1 MDARAASGQWLV
13 RIEDI
18 DPPRCPEGADSTILR
33 QLEAFGLTWDGEV
46 IWQSHRH
53 DAYQHALDQLVEQG
67 LAYPCSCSRKQWQ
80 AFDIYPGWCR
90 NGVCDA
96 TKPVA
101 WRLRS
106 DLAKRPVGWND
117 RLFGEQ
123 HFDPAE
129 LGDVVLKRKDQ
140 LWAYQL
146 AVVVDDAHQGITNIV
161 RGYDLLDNTP
171 WQQQLQAALS
181 LPTPRYLH
189 TILVM
194 PWWAS
199 STTKP
204 VAWRLRSD
212 LAKRP
217 VGWNDRLFGEQHF
230 DPAELGDVVLK
241 RKDQLWAYQLAVV
254 VDDAHQGIT
263 NIVRGYDLLDNTPWQ
278 QQLQAA
284 LSLPTPRYLH
294 LPLVVTTDG
303 QKLSKQ
309 NLAPA
314 LAEESTGIRR
324 QLFQALQLLDQAP
337 PPALVDESP
346 EAQLRWAIENWTV
359 SRLAP
364 LAHRPT
370 LPEQ

>member
-1 MDARAASGQWLV
+1 MTATARYRGRFAPTPSGPLHLGSLVAALGSYLDARAAGGQWLV

-33 QLEAFGLTWDGEV
+33 QLEAFGLTWDEEV
-46 IWQSHRH
+46 IWQRHRH
-53 DAYQHALDQLVEQG
+53 DAYQQALEQLIEQG

-90 NGVCDA
+90 NGVSDA
-96 TKPVA
+96 SQPLA

-106 DLAKRPVGWND
+106 DLAKRPISWHD

-123 HFDPAE
+123 QFDPAT

-146 AVVVDDAHQGITNIV
+146 AVVVDDADQGITDIV

-171 WQQQLQAALS
+171 WQHQLQAAL
-181 LPTPRYLH
+181 H
-189 TILVM
+189 V
-194 PWWAS
+194 
-199 STTKP
+199 
-204 VAWRLRSD
+204 
-212 LAKRP
+212 
-217 VGWNDRLFGEQHF
+217 
-230 DPAELGDVVLK
+230 
-241 RKDQLWAYQLAVV
+241 
-254 VDDAHQGIT
+254 
-263 NIVRGYDLLDNTPWQ
+263 
-278 QQLQAA
+278 
-284 LSLPTPRYLH
+284 PTPRYLH

-314 LAEESTGIRR
+314 LDETPNGVRR

-337 PPALVDESP
+337 PLALADEPPAT
-346 EAQLRWAIENWTV
+346 QLAWAVTHWSVAHLT
-359 SRLAP
+359 P

-370 LPEQ
+370 PLEP